1 MAVNFLAVMLICVYY
16 GAVVSVG
23 VWAARKMNADSSQ
36 QVSRLS
42 VDTRR
47 KQDAAHV
54 LMKLFIANRH
64 LPLWMGVGSMTATWV
79 GGGYLN
85 GTAEAVYRHGILRCH
100 APLGYAVSLVLG
112 GTFFSSKMRATK
124 PLTMLD
130 PFQHRYGRW
139 MALLLCFP
147 AVIGEVFW
155 TAAILAALGDT
166 AGAIIEVDTRFFI
179 LASALVVF
187 FYTSLGG
194 VYVVTHTDVLQL
206 VSTTACLW
214 ICVPFCLSNHAVG
227 VMGPPHSDWVG
238 TIDSSGVSQ
247 HFDAFLMTALGGI
260 PWQVYFQRVL
270 SCETDF
276 HARMLSY
283 LAAVGCIALAVPPA
297 AISAVAKSANF
308 TAAGYPGPHYLRDKD
323 IVRVLP
329 YSIRYL
335 TTGLVSLMG
344 LIGITAAIMS
354 SADSSMLS
362 ASSMVTKN
370 VYQSIVR
377 PLASDVEVSLVLRVM
392 VFAIGAWATYLALS
406 VNSVFE
412 LWLLCS
418 DIVYVLLFPQL
429 ICVLYFEDSN
439 TYGAVLAFFVSVVF
453 RGLCGEPS
461 MNVPV
466 TIRLPMYDEELGQQ
480 FPFRLTCM
488 LLGLLT
494 HLLGSY
500 GASLAFRSGWLPQSF
515 DVFKCFSLRHSES
528 KQAAKPSDHSAG
540 ASGNATGA
548 QQLGGE
554 SNTKNEAEEP
564 PLAKRDD
571 VFKIA
576 SFNPFQKLRD
586 SGVGSI
592 RSQKPSSVDGSPNTK
607 KASTAD
613 ASPKATVDVQP
624 LTSNVDGF
632 SGAKK
637 KSSSKPARRA
647 ASATD
652 VAIQPDNLVTPV
664 AFEAKA
670 RSSTDSA
677 NFPSSAKSDTS
688 SDSKA
693 SESKPDGDQTTEPT
707 KAPSLKVRRSRSRAK
722 IEAALSAAGSVS
734 KSDGEPPQEGGS
746 REKQL

>member
-1 MAVNFLAVMLICVYY
+1 MAVNILAVLLICFYY
-16 GAVVSVG
+16 CAVVSVG
-23 VWAARKMNADSSQ
+23 VWSARKMNADRSLQ
-36 QVSRLS
+36 MSRLS
-42 VDTRR
+42 VETRR

-130 PFQHRYGRW
+130 PFQNRYGRW

-147 AVIGEVFW
+147 AVVGEVFW

-194 VYVVTHTDVLQL
+194 VYVVTHTDVFQI
-206 VSTTACLW
+206 VSMSVCLW

-227 VMGPPHSDWVG
+227 LMGPPHNDWVG
-238 TIDSSGVSQ
+238 TIESSGVSQ
-247 HFDAFLMTALGGI
+247 LFDAFLMTALGGI

-270 SCETDF
+270 SCESDF
-276 HARMLSY
+276 GARMLSY
-283 LAAVGCIALAVPPA
+283 LAAVGCIVLAVPPA
-297 AISAVAKSANF
+297 AISAAAKSANF
-308 TAAGYPGPHYLRDKD
+308 TAAGYPGPYHLRDKD

-335 TTGLVSLMG
+335 TTGLVPLVG
-344 LIGITAAIMS
+344 LVGITAAIMS

-362 ASSMVTKN
+362 ASSMITKN

-377 PLASDVEVSLVLRVM
+377 PMASDVEVSLVLRVM
-392 VFAIGAWATYLALS
+392 VFAIGSWATYLALS

-429 ICVLYFEDSN
+429 ICVLYFEDCN
-439 TYGAVLAFFVSVVF
+439 TYGAFLAFFVSVVF

-480 FPFRLTCM
+480 FPFRLACM

-494 HLLGSY
+494 QLLGSY
-500 GASLAFRSGWLPQSF
+500 GAFLAFRSGWVPQRF
-515 DVFKCFSLRHSES
+515 DVFNCFVSLRHSES
-528 KQAAKPSDHSAG
+528 RQATKQSEQSI
-540 ASGNATGA
+540 GA
-548 QQLGGE
+548 QQPGGE
-554 SNTKNEAEEP
+554 SNMKNEVEEP
-564 PLAKRDD
+564 PLAKDDD
-571 VFKIA
+571 VYKLWKG
-576 SFNPFQKLRD
+576 SVVNPFQKLRD

-592 RSQKPSSVDGSPNTK
+592 RSQKPSSVDASPKTM

-613 ASPKATVDVQP
+613 ASLKATVDVQP
-624 LTSNVDGF
+624 STSNVDG
-632 SGAKK
+632 SSRTKRK
-637 KSSSKPARRA
+637 TSSKLARRA
-647 ASATD
+647 ATATD
-652 VAIQPDNLVTPV
+652 VAIQPDNLVAPG

-670 RSSTDSA
+670 PSRTDSA
-677 NFPSSAKSDTS
+677 KSPSSAKSDLS

-693 SESKPDGDQTTEPT
+693 SESKPEGSQATEPT

-722 IEAALSAAGSVS
+722 TEAATPAAASVS

>member
-1 MAVNFLAVMLICVYY
+1 MALNPLAVLLMVFYY
-16 GAVVSVG
+16 CAVVSVG
-23 VWAARKMNADSSQ
+23 VWAGRKMNAGSSLQ
-36 QVSRLS
+36 ASRLS
-42 VDTRR
+42 FETRR

-54 LMKLFIANRH
+54 LMKLFIANRN

-194 VYVVTHTDVLQL
+194 VYVVTHTDVFQI
-206 VSTTACLW
+206 VSMAVCLW
-214 ICVPFCLSNHAVG
+214 ICVPFCLRNHAVG
-227 VMGPPHSDWVG
+227 LMGPPHSDWLG
-238 TIDSSGVSQ
+238 TIASGDVSQ
-247 HFDAFLMTALGGI
+247 LFDGFLMTALGGI

-270 SCETDF
+270 SCGSDYD
-276 HARMLSY
+276 ARMLSY
-283 LAAVGCIALAVPPA
+283 LSAVGCIALAVPPA
-297 AISAVAKSANF
+297 VIGAVAKSANF
-308 TAAGYPGPHYLRDKD
+308 TAAGYPGPYYLRDKD
-323 IVRVLP
+323 VVRVLP
-329 YSIRYL
+329 YSMRYL
-335 TTGLVSLMG
+335 TTNFVSMVGLV
-344 LIGITAAIMS
+344 GIIAAIMS

-370 VYQSIVR
+370 VYQSLIR
-377 PLASDVEVSLVLRVM
+377 PMAADIEVSLVLRIM
-392 VFAIGAWATYLALS
+392 VFAIGSWATYLALS

-412 LWLLCS
+412 LWFLCS

-500 GASLAFRSGWLPQSF
+500 GATLAFRSGWLPQSF
-515 DVFKCFSLRHSES
+515 DVFKCFASPRHSES
-528 KQAAKPSDHSAG
+528 RQATKHSDHSAG
-540 ASGNATGA
+540 ASATGTVA
-548 QQLGGE
+548 PQLGGE
-554 SNTKNEAEEP
+554 SSLKNEVGEP
-564 PLAKRDD
+564 SLAQDDD
-571 VFKIA
+571 VYRHWRAFIV
-576 SFNPFQKLRD
+576 NPLKK
-586 SGVGSI
+586 G
-592 RSQKPSSVDGSPNTK
+592 KPSSVDASPKAK
-607 KASTAD
+607 KASTSD
-613 ASPKATVDVQP
+613 ASPKATDDVQP
-624 LTSNVDGF
+624 STLHVDVF
-632 SGAKK
+632 SRDKRKWSGKVAK
-637 KSSSKPARRA
+637 RTDT
-647 ASATD
+647 ATD
-652 VAIQPDNLVTPV
+652 IAIEPENLVAHG
-664 AFEAKA
+664 AFERKA

-677 NFPSSAKSDTS
+677 KSTSSAKLDSS

-693 SESKPDGDQTTEPT
+693 SESKPEGSQVTEPT
-707 KAPSLKVRRSRSRAK
+707 KAPPVKVRRSRSRAK
-722 IEAALSAAGSVS
+722 IEAALSAAGGVS
-734 KSDGEPPQEGGS
+734 KTDGEPPQDGES
-746 REKQL
+746 REQQR